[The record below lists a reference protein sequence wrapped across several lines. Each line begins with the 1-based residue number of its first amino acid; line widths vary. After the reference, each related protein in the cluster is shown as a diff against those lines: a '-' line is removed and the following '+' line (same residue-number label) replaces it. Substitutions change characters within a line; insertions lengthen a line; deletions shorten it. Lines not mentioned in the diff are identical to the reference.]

1 MKKLLLVAC
10 IFALHVMTAGAAVP
24 FRFHGNVMSVT
35 LQPSAKPVLLTLE
48 K

>member
-1 MKKLLLVAC
+1 MKKLFL
-10 IFALHVMTAGAAVP
+10 AAVA

-35 LQPSAKPVLLTLE
+35 LQPSDRPVLLTLE